1 MGLRAGDPAAGSF
14 PSSLEAP
21 MVALISEA
29 AIYLLA
35 SDLRPLTSSPL
46 DEDVELEEVDVAK
59 EGAAG
64 VVI

>member
-1 MGLRAGDPAAGSF
+1 
-14 PSSLEAP
+14 